1 MRYVSL
7 LAALLLGACAAKPI
21 DKFAAAGPALKGQ
34 PIGALYDRWGPFE
47 RVVPPD
53 IARAVNKND
62 GFVYVW
68 TSNYSATY
76 SNSTTSMGTI
86 GTTPFSITRRLNLAA
101 GNHTITV
108 CAQNAAVGGVS
119 GIIGG
124 ANNTTTQAFLTV
136 SVINR

>member
-7 LAALLLGACAAKPI
+7 LAAPLLGACAATPI

-53 IARAVNKND
+53 IARAVHKND

-86 GTTPFSITRRLNLAA
+86 GTTPFSITTTTPESATYYC
-101 GNHTITV
+101 TITV
-108 CAQNAAVGGVS
+108 KTNEDRRIADVGMT
-119 GIIGG
+119 G
-124 ANNTTTQAFLTV
+124 ARAPCNYFADRL
-136 SVINR
+136 